1 MLCCSRFELIIL
13 ENLKFN
19 VIWYKNIGLEINKIL
34 NKFCIVKVRIKE
46 NFDLM
51 WKFCIYLVL
60 FMYIN
65 ILVFDF

>member
-1 MLCCSRFELIIL
+1 MLCCSRFELIVL
-13 ENLKFN
+13 ENLKLN

-34 NKFCIVKVRIKE
+34 NKFCIVKVRIKK

-51 WKFCIYLVL
+51 WKFSIYLVL